1 MPRPHLTVRALHTMY
16 RVSRVWARTGQCLAL
31 TLGCVTVAVT
41 AAGCTSNSN
50 PGVKVA
56 AVGYGTVAQVVQA
69 PANIIPKAQVT
80 LSAAADG
87 TVAKL
92 AVQDGQRV
100 TKGQLLGVISSPAAQ
115 QQLDQAKQAAAQ
127 AAASG
132 GSGIE
137 PTSDGFT
144 SAAYSARSSADQSF
158 REARQAAREITD
170 PTLRKALLDQLSATQ
185 SSYDSAIS
193 AVSDTIAQFQ
203 QGLAS
208 ASQVLASLGQAQSTQ
223 AQAAVDVAQ
232 RTVDALTVTAPI
244 SGVVTLGSGQAST
257 GSSGLGSLSQLLAGA
272 ASSAGGSSA
281 FGAAAAGGSGSGGGS
296 GGSAGSGGTVISA
309 GSPISSGG
317 TLFTVTDASS
327 LSVTAQVDETDVLT
341 VAPGVVAHIQLNA
354 VPGADYQGTVTAVD
368 PDSTTS
374 SQGGV
379 TYTVRIQLGAGTLS
393 DGSAAPTP
401 LPGMSAIADL
411 DVRTVQHALCVPSA
425 ALVTDGNVTSV
436 WLVDGG
442 IAHKQPVRLGAQGD
456 QAVQIVSGLSAG
468 QQIVVAGA
476 DKIADGDHV
485 G

>member
-1 MPRPHLTVRALHTMY
+1 MY
-16 RVSRVWARTGQCLAL
+16 RVSGTWARTRRAWAGTGLFAAL
-31 TLGCVTVAVT
+31 CSVAI
-41 AAGCTSNSN
+41 AGCTSNANS
-50 PGVKVA
+50 GIQVA

-69 PANIIPKAQVT
+69 PANIIPKAQVG

-87 TVAKL
+87 TVSKL
-92 AVQDGQRV
+92 AVQDGQHV
-100 TKGQLLGVISSPAAQ
+100 TKGQLLGVVSSPAAQ

-127 AAASG
+127 ASSSS
-132 GSGIE
+132 GSGIQ

-144 SAAYSARSSADQSF
+144 SAASSAQSSADRAFGQ
-158 REARQAAREITD
+158 ARTAANKITD
-170 PTLRKALLDQLSATQ
+170 PTLRKALQDQISATQ
-185 SSYDSAIS
+185 SSYDAAIS
-193 AVSDTIAQFQ
+193 AVTDTITQFQ

-208 ASQVLASLGQAQSTQ
+208 AAQVLSALGQAQQTQ

-257 GSSGLGSLSQLLAGA
+257 GSSSLGSLSQLLAGA
-272 ASSAGGSSA
+272 ASGSSGSSA
-281 FGAAAAGGSGSGGGS
+281 LGAAAGGSAGSNAGGSSGSSGS
-296 GGSAGSGGTVISA
+296 GGSVISV
-309 GSPISSGG
+309 GSPVYSGG

-341 VAPGVVAHIQLNA
+341 VAPGVAAHIQLNA

-374 SQGGV
+374 AQGGV
-379 TYTVRIQLGAGTLS
+379 TYTVRIKLGAGSLS
-393 DGSAAPTP
+393 DGSAAPAP

-411 DVRTVQHALCVPSA
+411 DVRTVPNALAVPSA

-436 WLVDGG
+436 WRVSGG
-442 IAHKQPVRLGAQGD
+442 VAHKEAIRLGAQGD
-456 QAVQIVSGLSAG
+456 KSVQVLSGLSAG
-468 QQIVVAGA
+468 DRIVVAGA
-476 DKIADGDHV
+476 DKVADGDHV